1 MLNDG
6 FVVIFVN
13 RLRHTISC
21 CTTRGDKINNYI
33 WNDLCELKDN
43 GKYFVCCAY
52 RYKCKE
58 NDDPFVLY
66 LADFFTNGKDNVIS
80 SIPSDEEIIQMYG
93 INVNGEVDQTSTNA
107 LQYKPRTFKNKK
119 FIKVNQPS
127 INPVFES
134 EEEKHYK
141 KMSDQFHNNENFRYN
156 YDKHKQIRKAG
167 MTYDNYNK
175 VKQEERLLQATTE
188 QNPPKYIKFNQPS
201 INPVFE
207 SEEEKHYKKMSDQ
220 FHNNENFRYNYD
232 KHKQIRKAGMTYDNY
247 NKLKQEERMFQTRT
261 EQNPKNKNYRDM
273 YNTFRDFRETRMRN
287 FRR

>member
-1 MLNDG
+1 MDFIREGLKRIIDNKWLTTVKVDFSMKWVKQFTTNDNGLLFVSVLNDG

-13 RLRHTISC
+13 RLRDTISC

-33 WNDLCELKDN
+33 CNDLCELKDN

-141 KMSDQFHNNENFRYN
+141 KMSEAFPNNENFRYN
-156 YDKHKQIRKAG
+156 YDKHR
-167 MTYDNYNK
+167 
-175 VKQEERLLQATTE
+175 
-188 QNPPKYIKFNQPS
+188 
-201 INPVFE
+201 
-207 SEEEKHYKKMSDQ
+207 
-220 FHNNENFRYNYD
+220 
-232 KHKQIRKAGMTYDNY
+232 QIRKAGMTYDNY
-247 NKLKQEERMFQTRT
+247 NKLKQEERMLQTRT